1 LQTFAAPEQ
10 VKQLFIWN
18 MGSLQQLSAVQVPWL
33 STLVI
38 VGISGSLLLVKALNA
53 LVIGESQARQL
64 GIKVNLVR
72 FFILLLTA
80 LLAGSITAYCGP
92 IAFVGLA
99 IPNLARAILKTQD
112 HLPLILFSVLMGAL
126 FLIVVDIVILLLDPW
141 LSLPVNVLT
150 AVLGAPYVAYLM
162 LRRQ

>member
-1 LQTFAAPEQ
+1 
-10 VKQLFIWN
+10 
-18 MGSLQQLSAVQVPWL
+18 M
-33 STLVI
+33 
-38 VGISGSLLLVKALNA
+38 
-53 LVIGESQARQL
+53 